1 MREVR
6 LPFGS
11 LLCFEQYVICTID
24 SGVDFDKDCVDT
36 LIGALQ
42 DNYGDQPFVY
52 ITNRKND
59 YSLNPA
65 EARRIISETSLSA
78 AAFVLVRKFS
88 FDSFQSE
95 RAFYKIP
102 TEAFPSLRQAIEW
115 AEKQVENALPR
126 NPQ

>member
-1 MREVR
+1 MREVS

-11 LLCFEQYVICTID
+11 LLYFEQYVISTID

-36 LIGALQ
+36 LIRDL
-42 DNYGDQPFVY
+42 NEHYGDHPFVY

-59 YSLNPA
+59 YSLNPT

-88 FDSFQSE
+88 FDSFKSE

-102 TEAFPSLRQAIEW
+102 TEAFPSLRPAIEW
-115 AEKQVENALPR
+115 AESQVKNVVFSKS
-126 NPQ
+126 